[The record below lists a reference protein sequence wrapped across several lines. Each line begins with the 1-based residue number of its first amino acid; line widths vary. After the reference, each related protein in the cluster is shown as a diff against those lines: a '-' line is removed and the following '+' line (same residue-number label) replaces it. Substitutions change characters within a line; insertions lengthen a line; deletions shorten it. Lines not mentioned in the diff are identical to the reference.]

1 MALDPPNA
9 IDATAFAWAAKV
21 DGAPLSDDDQQLLD
35 AWLAADAR
43 HSGAYVRAQAISIT
57 LDRTAALGP
66 HFDPQ
71 RNVKAGFLPMMTDRR
86 TVLRGGSAL
95 AAVAVGAV
103 TVHLAL
109 QSRGRISTS
118 KGVVQRHPLTDGSS
132 MVLNTSSEAR
142 LDYAENARRVNLV
155 SGEARFDVAKD
166 RTRPFVVSAGDL
178 DVRAVGT
185 SFSVWRLTDGSTQ
198 IVVSEGIVAI
208 EQNGKILIPRLAAG
222 NMAQVQAAG
231 SYSQT
236 SLSVEAVDR
245 ATAWTAGLID
255 MNGLSLDD
263 AAVQFSRYSDVRIEI
278 ADKAVGALR
287 VSGTYSINNPVG
299 FAQGAALSLGLEAV
313 PKDDGVLIRRKIGPG
328 AKT

>member
-9 IDATAFAWAAKV
+9 IDVTAFAWAAKV
-21 DGAPLSDDDQQLLD
+21 EGAPLSDEDQQSLD

-43 HSGAYVRAQAISIT
+43 HSGAYVRARAMSMT

-66 HFDPQ
+66 HFSPERDT
-71 RNVKAGFLPMMTDRR
+71 KSSFLPMMTDRR
-86 TVLRGGSAL
+86 TVLRGGTAL
-95 AAVAVGAV
+95 AAVAIGAV
-103 TVHLAL
+103 TTHFVL
-109 QSRGRISTS
+109 QSRSSISTA

-132 MVLNTSSEAR
+132 MVLNTASEAR
-142 LDYAENARRVNLV
+142 LDYAEHARRVNLV

-185 SFSVWRLTDGSTQ
+185 SFSVWRLADDSTQ
-198 IVVSEGIVAI
+198 IVVSGGIVAI
-208 EQNGKILIPRLAAG
+208 EQNGKVLIPRLTAG
-222 NMAQVQAAG
+222 NMAHVQAAG
-231 SYSQT
+231 RYSQT

-278 ADKAVGALR
+278 ADKSVGALR

-299 FAQGAALSLGLEAV
+299 FAQAAALSLGLEAV
-313 PKDDGVLIRRKIGPG
+313 SKDDDVLIRRKVGPG